1 MATLL
6 QRTVLALRA
15 ALSLQ
20 AVLSLQAARSLTAV
34 LSLSA
39 ILLLAS
45 PGAGAAPVSWQEV
58 PASELGRQWW
68 DAGSVH
74 PNRDGNLV
82 VLSRFQPPADPD
94 HPDQPPPSGRL
105 YVSELDCA
113 QELYR
118 DTAINGI
125 PQWRAEWQV
134 PGADDPGLQVLRQ
147 VCAAAAARGG

>member
-1 MATLL
+1 MGWS
-6 QRTVLALRA
+6 A
-15 ALSLQ
+15 ALSRTAALASTTALALTVVL
-20 AVLSLQAARSLTAV
+20 AVTA
-34 LSLSA
+34 S
-39 ILLLAS
+39 LLLCTPA
-45 PGAGAAPVSWQEV
+45 AWAAPVSWHEV
-58 PASELGRQWW
+58 PAGIHGRQWW

-94 HPDQPPPSGRL
+94 HPDEPPPSGRL

-134 PGADDPGLQVLRQ
+134 PGADDPGLQVLRE
-147 VCAAAAARGG
+147 VCAAAASRPG